1 VGEPPWASR
10 RGRAAVGEL
19 RRPVV
24 SPRDT
29 AGMWTLIRLFA
40 LALLAVLALLVAGA
54 GEAVYAGAADLAGR
68 LGLDLPARE
77 PAGLEAGVVIGGL
90 LVGLVLSAPRGRG
103 IGGAT
108 SHAVT
113 LLHELGHVLIAAA
126 CGARPA
132 GIVLSHDASGHAT
145 SRWTQRRGPLA
156 RAQRAATAFFG
167 YPAPATFSA
176 AGAAMLVGFG
186 PRAVLWSLAGAAALV
201 AVLARSGW
209 TFLVAGALGAVAV
222 VSLSERAAPYAV
234 GVAVAVLVA
243 VAVHNAILEVR
254 RSFRPMSGGHDAFA
268 VRREIA
274 IPARLTMTVQSLWTV
289 AAAGWTL
296 WLIHRAV
303 G

>member
-1 VGEPPWASR
+1 
-10 RGRAAVGEL
+10 
-19 RRPVV
+19 
-24 SPRDT
+24 
-29 AGMWTLIRLFA
+29 MWTLIRL
-40 LALLAVLALLVAGA
+40 LAITLTVVLVLLVVGA
-54 GEAVYAGAADLAGR
+54 GEAVHELVTDLADR
-68 LGLDLPARE
+68 AGLELPARE
-77 PAGLEAGVVIGGL
+77 PAGLDTVVVVAGLV
-90 LVGLVLSAPRGRG
+90 VGLVLADPRGRG
-103 IGGAT
+103 IGSAT

-156 RAQRAATAFFG
+156 RVQRAATAFSG
-167 YPAPATFSA
+167 YPAPATFAA
-176 AGAAMLVGFG
+176 AGAAILVAFG
-186 PRAVLWSLAGAAALV
+186 PRAVLWSVAGAAALV

-209 TFLVAGALGAVAV
+209 TFLVAGAFGAVAI
-222 VSLSERAAPYAV
+222 VSLSERAAPYV
-234 GVAVAVLVA
+234 VAVAVALLVA
-243 VAVHNAILEVR
+243 IAVHSAILEAR
-254 RSFRPMSGGHDAFA
+254 RFFRPMSEGHDAFA

-289 AAAGWTL
+289 AAAGWTV